1 MAIPGGPG
9 ARPPATMERVPMSS
23 KQERLQSRLKE
34 LVAGAGVLGAAL
46 VSRDGI
52 RMMDH
57 WKREMWNKETFSAM
71 SATLMGAAEVAL
83 SELGG
88 VRTQRVI
95 AETNKMKLVVVGATD
110 ELVLVALG
118 EADLPLERL
127 LPQVEAAA
135 NDVTKIVLGD

>member
-1 MAIPGGPG
+1 
-9 ARPPATMERVPMSS
+9 MSN
-23 KQERLQSRLKE
+23 KQARLQARIRD
-34 LVAGAGVLGAAL
+34 LVANGGFLGAAL
-46 VSRDGI
+46 VSRDGT

-57 WKREMWNKETFSAM
+57 WKREMWNKETFAAM

-95 AETNKMKLVVVGATD
+95 AETNKMKLVVVGASD

-118 EADLPLERL
+118 EADLSLDKFLPLA
-127 LPQVEAAA
+127 EAAA
-135 NDVTKIVLGD
+135 NDVTKLVLGDE